1 MVYSQMCSWL
11 HDFIGQDPPE
21 ELLDV
26 WDLTEWLYESE
37 IIDIF
42 FEIVVPTFKNKR
54 SRDDAEDIV
63 HSLLWE
69 YFLFRRDSAVGLLTN
84 KPEDVMRI
92 KELLSCKQQSGEW
105 HMEKRD
111 LVTASEFSDILDN
124 NRTALLRKKVKA
136 GNGHFVSTQTV
147 FLTKEK
153 RIHAMAWGF
162 RFEPVVRAIYEKVT
176 GNTVFTE
183 VGRVRH
189 PLLKR
194 LAASPDGLV
203 DSGPGLGRLL
213 EIKAPVTRALEEDI
227 IPYEYYCQMQVQ
239 MEVLDVGAVDYCECR
254 ISSVTE
260 WSDTD
265 SSLPQWIGAVAVVGV
280 LEDPLSWAYVYSPL
294 FSNTEEGRLGVDN
307 WTVENCLE
315 KQKWIIQDWQLLPVL
330 RNRRWWLVVGLPE
343 YEQFIKDLD
352 SARVD
357 PLFFTDGTFDKPM
370 FIDC

>member
-1 MVYSQMCSWL
+1 MCAWL
-11 HDFIGQDPPE
+11 NDFIGQDPPE

-26 WDLTEWLYESE
+26 WDLTEWIYESE
-37 IIDIF
+37 ILEIF
-42 FEIVVPTFKNKR
+42 NEIVLPAFKNKR

-69 YFLFRRDSAVGLLTN
+69 YFLFRRDSAVASFVN
-84 KPEDVMRI
+84 KPESVIRI
-92 KELLSCKQQSGEW
+92 KELSSCRQQSTEW
-105 HMEKRD
+105 HMEKRY

-124 NRTALLRKKVKA
+124 NRVALLRKKTKS
-136 GNGHFVSTQTV
+136 GGEFINTQTV
-147 FLTKEK
+147 FLTQEK
-153 RIHAMAWGF
+153 RIHAMAWGY
-162 RFEPVVRAIYEKVT
+162 RYEPVIRNLYEKVT

-203 DSGPGLGRLL
+203 DNGRLL

-239 MEVLDVGAVDYCECR
+239 MEVLDIGAVDYVECR
-254 ISSVTE
+254 IRSISE
-260 WSDTD
+260 WVDTD
-265 SSLPQWIGAVAVVGV
+265 SSLPQWIGAVAVVGN
-280 LEDPLSWAYVYSPL
+280 LEDSSSWAYVYSPL
-294 FSNTEEGRLGVDN
+294 FMNTEEGRLGVDN
-307 WTVENCLE
+307 WAVENCLE
-315 KQKWIIQDWQLLPVL
+315 KQKWMIEDWQLLTVL
-330 RNRRWWLVVGLPE
+330 RNKRWWLAVGLPE

-352 SARVD
+352 AARAD